1 MKNEAARTYSIWKV
15 RVSGGFYLYRGANIF
30 SRQPVLQFL
39 LRKEVSFLED
49 HRGELVGKRLGLLG
63 TGV

>member
-1 MKNEAARTYSIWKV
+1 LKKEATGIYPVWKV
-15 RVSGGFYLYRGANIF
+15 RVSCGFYLYRGANIF
-30 SRQPVLQFL
+30 SKQPGLQFL

-49 HRGELVGKRLGLLG
+49 HRGELVGERLGLLG